1 MASGGFT
8 AVDYAVL
15 AALLALS
22 VSIGVWVAWQ
32 DRRRQSSRH
41 FLTARGQLGWLPV
54 SLSMMASFFSAVNV
68 LGLPAQVFMRG
79 SLLWMGVFATS
90 GGVLLSAFLF
100 LPVYHGLNLTSINEY
115 LEKRYSSTLIRNVAS
130 GVFILQTVLYTGV
143 ALYGPSLAVS
153 SVTGLSVW
161 TSIVVNGLAC
171 TFYTNIGGLKA
182 VVWTDA
188 VQMILIYASY
198 ILVITAGVLHV
209 GGFGNMIRLA
219 DEGGRIKIFN
229 WSLSPYETF
238 TSWALLLSWTVRWCS
253 AYCASQTQMQR
264 ISSLKSAKQARRA
277 VLFNLPAAAITTF
290 LPVLAGLALIAVY
303 KDCDPRLTG
312 DIKKPDEL
320 MPYIVQDLMGK
331 YPGLSGLLVA
341 SVFSGSLSTL
351 SSGYNSMAAVTWEDL
366 IRPRV
371 KLTETQSI
379 VLIKCVGTVYGV
391 LSIAVAFL
399 VGSLKSIMQAS
410 TSLLGV
416 TSGPLLAIFLLGV
429 LAPCCKKTGALTG
442 MLAGLFVAS
451 WLVIGSIYYP
461 RPIDQLPTSTAG
473 CSSFNQTLTL
483 GSFEPPPTPSGL
495 NHFYH
500 ISFMWTHF
508 VGFATSLVTSLVVS
522 LIFDRGSTEEVD
534 ARYLSPLA
542 KRFSGHHSEKVA
554 NIQVLWVPEKDK
566 ASPMELEKLVEFEQD
581 KQRVQATVTK

>member
-290 LPVLAGLALIAVY
+290 LPVLAGLALVAVY

-554 NIQVLWVPEKDK
+554 NIQVLWVPEKDN